1 MYTLLT
7 GATGLVGRY
16 LVRDLLLHGH
26 NLAVVVRSSK
36 KCGPRERMEQILQH
50 WEEELGR
57 SLPRPVVLSG
67 DIALPGFGLSD
78 ADRGWVQDNVDC
90 IIHSAAILEFYG
102 EDRSGEPWRTN
113 LGGTRNMIELCRDL
127 KIHDVHYVSTSYV
140 AGLQT
145 ERVMEDSLDAGQTF
159 RNDYEESKFLAETE
173 VRAIDFADHVTV
185 YRPAVISGD
194 SVTGYTNTYHGLYL
208 YLRLMALMIPPQP
221 IGADGWRHLP
231 IRLRMDGTESRN
243 IIPVDWVSAVTVR
256 LFETP
261 EARDGTYHL
270 APDKK
275 MTSGDM
281 IGWCEGYFQAKGAE
295 FCGHDFVHDEA
306 SRDGDKDQWML
317 ERLLMENM
325 GTYEPYERTDN
336 TFDMTNTKRFA
347 GDIVCPE
354 IDQTVIR
361 RYIDFGN
368 EDRWGKGRPGPLANA
383 EWAED
388 IFATSPTGD
397 QSDSATVGIDVL
409 GPGGS
414 QWTMAYSATGIV
426 GVSRGL
432 PDNDTPILRL
442 SLQDLLSLREDPQQ
456 FSDRFASS
464 LDGVAETDRA
474 AVAAEV
480 LTALSSDTQLTSAG

>member
-16 LVRDLLLHGH
+16 VVRDLLLNGH
-26 NLAVVVRSSK
+26 NVAVVVRPSK

-57 SLPRPVVLSG
+57 SLPRPVVLTG
-67 DIALPGFGLSD
+67 DIASPGFGLSED
-78 ADRGWVQDNVDC
+78 DRRWVHDSVDS

-102 EDRSGEPWRTN
+102 ADRNGEPWRTN

-127 KIHDVHYVSTSYV
+127 KIHDIHYVSTCYV

-145 ERVMEDSLDAGQTF
+145 EVVMEDSLDAEQSF

-173 VRAIDFADHVTV
+173 VRAIDFADDVTV

-194 SVTGYTNTYHGLYL
+194 SVTGYTNTYHGIYL

-221 IGADGWRHLP
+221 IGPDGWRHVP
-231 IRLRMDGTESRN
+231 VRLRMDGSESRN
-243 IIPVDWVSAVTVR
+243 IIPVEWISAVTVR
-256 LFETP
+256 LFETQ
-261 EARDGTYHL
+261 EARGGTYHM

-281 IGWCEGYFQAKGAE
+281 IEWCEEYFKATGAE
-295 FCGHDFVHDEA
+295 LCGHDFEHNEA
-306 SRDGDKDQWML
+306 THEGNQDQWML

-354 IDQTVIR
+354 IDKTVIH

-368 EDRWGKGRPGPLANA
+368 EDRWGKGRPTPLTNS
-383 EWAED
+383 EWAAD
-388 IFATSPTGD
+388 VFAGSPVGVTSD
-397 QSDSATVGIDVL
+397 ANSVGIDVL
-409 GPGGS
+409 GPGGG
-414 QWTMAYSATGIV
+414 QWTIAYSAAGIV
-426 GVSRGL
+426 GMSRGL
-432 PDNDTPILRL
+432 PDDQTPVLRL
-442 SLQDLLSLREDPQQ
+442 PLLDLIRLREEPQAFTEQ
-456 FSDRFASS
+456 FASF
-464 LDGVAETDRA
+464 LDVVSDDERTT
-474 AVAAEV
+474 VAAEL
-480 LTALSSDTQLTSAG
+480 LTALSNDAQLTSAG